1 MAAKPER
8 SSVPTEGFERLTGG
22 YRPLP
27 GVFDEMIAPDGN
39 LRPHW
44 LPFLRRFAG
53 LGDEETGRRF
63 SAADR
68 HLKDSGVFYRVYEDP
83 AGTERA
89 WPFSH
94 LPLVIDAADWRG
106 LETGLIQRAR
116 LIEAVLADVYGRATL
131 LRDGHLPA
139 SVIAG
144 SPEFLRPMVGGLPRG
159 GTWLRQY
166 AVDVARGPDGRW
178 WVLGDRAQ
186 APSGYGYALE
196 NRLAM
201 QHGLPD
207 IHRALGVRRLAPFFQ
222 AMQTDLAALNTQ
234 DDSRVCVLTPGPLNE
249 TYFEHAYLAR
259 YLGFLLVEGEDLTVR
274 DGGVFLRTVSGLRR
288 VEVLQRRLDA
298 DFADPLELNARSRLG
313 IPGLV
318 QAARDGHVAVANAL
332 GSGLV
337 EARAW
342 LAFLPALA
350 RTVLGEDLAIPNV
363 ATWWLGDPHVRHSMM
378 HRLDEMVVAPAFS
391 DTDANGLIG
400 DGLLGAGLDGR
411 RRERIVRAMEDR
423 GVDFVM
429 QEPVGLSSMPV
440 WQDGVLWPRPFVLRV
455 LLARHGDEWRVM
467 PGGFVRIAEGPDP
480 RAVGLQR
487 GGRTA
492 DAWVLAD
499 GPVAPT
505 TLLPVP
511 ENIAIRRSIGLLPSR
526 AAENL
531 YWLGRY
537 VERAEATARLVRA
550 LISRAGDDEPGS
562 DTPAARIAALL
573 VSWDAAPSN
582 LMPTHLA
589 QIARMSLCSPDAMGA
604 LPQLVASARSA
615 AAVIRDRLSPDAW
628 RALNRLIDAVAAPLS
643 GGAAESVIL
652 ERTDLALRVLSSF
665 AGLEQENMT
674 RLGGWRFLELG
685 RRMERAITVCRYAR
699 RFADGADLAGTL
711 DVLLELCDSQIT
723 YRQRYVMVA
732 ARAPAIDLVA
742 LDPANPRSLA
752 FQVDSLEQHLMALPH
767 HGGEDVS
774 TGSAHS
780 VVAATA
786 TRLRAIDADALD
798 DAEIAG
804 IERALLSLS
813 GLIAAAYF
821 THSERAKP

>member
-8 SSVPTEGFERLTGG
+8 IADPSDGFERLTGG
-22 YRPLP
+22 YRPLA
-27 GVFDEMIAPDGN
+27 GAFDEMMGADGR

-44 LPFLRRFAG
+44 LPFLGQFAD

-63 SAADR
+63 AAADR

-94 LPLVIDAADWRG
+94 LPLVIDAADWRR
-106 LETGLIQRAR
+106 LEKGLIQRAR
-116 LIEAVLADVYGRATL
+116 LIESVLADIYGPASL
-131 LRDGHLPA
+131 VRDGRLPA
-139 SVIAG
+139 SLIAG
-144 SPEFLRPMVGGLPRG
+144 SPEFLRPMVGSRPRG

-166 AVDVARGPDGRW
+166 AVDIARGPDGRW
-178 WVLGDRAQ
+178 WVLSDRTQ

-222 AMQTDLAALNTQ
+222 AMQTDLAALNTHE
-234 DDSRVCVLTPGPLNE
+234 DSRVCVLTPGPLNE

-259 YLGFLLVEGEDLTVR
+259 YLGFLLVEGGDLTVR

-298 DFADPLELNARSRLG
+298 DFSDPLELNARSRLG

-318 QAARDGHVAVANAL
+318 RAAREGGVAVANGL
-332 GSGLV
+332 GSGVV

-350 RTVLGEDLAIPNV
+350 RAVLGEDLAIPNV
-363 ATWWLGDPHVRHSMM
+363 ATWWLGDPQVCQSMIGQF
-378 HRLDEMVVAPAFS
+378 DQMVIAPAF
-391 DTDANGLIG
+391 TDATGTIG
-400 DGLLGAGLDGR
+400 SGTVGASLDPQR
-411 RRERIVRAMEDR
+411 RAQVLEAMADR

-440 WQDGVLWPRPFVLRV
+440 WRDGTLQPRPFVLRV
-455 LLARHGDEWRVM
+455 LLARHGDDWQVM
-467 PGGFVRIAEGPDP
+467 PGGFVRMAEGSDP

-511 ENIAIRRSIGLLPSR
+511 ENIAIRRSIGVLPSR

-531 YWLGRY
+531 FWLGRY
-537 VERAEATARLVRA
+537 MERAEATLRLVRA
-550 LISRAGDDEPGS
+550 LINRAGDDDS
-562 DTPAARIAALL
+562 SADTPAARIAALL
-573 VSWDAAPSN
+573 VSWDAASGEAVP
-582 LMPTHLA
+582 
-589 QIARMSLCSPDAMGA
+589 ARLLTVARAALCSPDAMGA
-604 LPQLVASARSA
+604 LPQLVAAARA
-615 AAVIRDRLSPDAW
+615 AAAAIRDRLSPDAW
-628 RALNRLIDAVAAPLS
+628 KALNRLADTVAAALPR
-643 GGAAESVIL
+643 GPAESVML

-685 RRMERAITVCRYAR
+685 RRVERAIAGCRFTR
-699 RFADGADLAGTL
+699 RLSDGPDLAGAL

-742 LDPANPRSLA
+742 LDPGNPRSIA
-752 FQVDSLEQHLMALPH
+752 FQIDSIESHLAALPH
-767 HGGEDVS
+767 DGGAQA
-774 TGSAHS
+774 GSVADA
-780 VVAATA
+780 VAAVA
-786 TRLRAIDADALD
+786 ARLRSVQASELD
-798 DAEIAG
+798 DAALAEIEAS
-804 IERALLSLS
+804 LLSLT
-813 GLIAAAYF
+813 GLIAAAYL
-821 THSERAKP
+821 THSERARA